1 MIKDSS
7 NNRDRRQE
15 TRTTSQNAKD
25 NQDLKERCYQFSLD
39 VIELTNDLPQ
49 KQSAWTISD
58 QLIRSS
64 TSIGANLVEGK
75 SASSKKEFKRFNE
88 IALKSANETKYWLG
102 LLRDTELADKDDCNQ
117 ALEEVKELS
126 KMIASDVKKMKE
138 DL

>member
-1 MIKDSS
+1 MQKVK
-7 NNRDRRQE
+7 E
-15 TRTTSQNAKD
+15 SQNAKD

-102 LLRDTELADKDDCNQ
+102 LLRDAELADRDDCNQ
-117 ALEEVKELS
+117 ALEEVKELA
-126 KMIASDVKKMKE
+126 KMIASGIKKLKK

>member
-1 MIKDSS
+1 M
-7 NNRDRRQE
+7 
-15 TRTTSQNAKD
+15 QNAKD

-64 TSIGANLVEGK
+64 TSIGANLVEEK

-102 LLRDTELADKDDCNQ
+102 LLRDTELADRDDCNQ
-117 ALEEVKELS
+117 ALEEVRELA
-126 KMIASDVKKMKE
+126 KMIASGIKKLKD